1 MRAAGA
7 PAVLQGGTALG
18 QDGTIA
24 WDVQPDNGHRWEA
37 LDATPALLLRTRHR
51 AAVPLIQQD
60 TLARLAALGT
70 PPVLVGAM
78 QGGQSHQWMGALNV
92 PLVGTVLGPAGL
104 PLCQP
109 VPTVRQVHGQAQVKL
124 RATTAKLE
132 HTKAASAAKS
142 AEWDTIKIKRAPL
155 HARAAQQVDTL
166 PPPGARRYPIVDG
179 ALPGNTPAAMQSLM
193 QCIHRQ
199 ACV

>member
-1 MRAAGA
+1 
-7 PAVLQGGTALG
+7 
-18 QDGTIA
+18 
-24 WDVQPDNGHRWEA
+24 
-37 LDATPALLLRTRHR
+37 
-51 AAVPLIQQD
+51 
-60 TLARLAALGT
+60 
-70 PPVLVGAM
+70 
-78 QGGQSHQWMGALNV
+78 MGALNV